1 MKVSKALVPFLS
13 PSTPKETRL
22 KAAQRTAS
30 EGQAL
35 SAEDE
40 VTLLFALSYDK
51 DGDVKEAARRSFAGL
66 PPDILL
72 DALDGKLDPLVIKN
86 IVSVYRDNETILIMA
101 AMNANTDIETL
112 KTLAET
118 GPDEIVA
125 ILCDEKAR
133 LKAHPELL
141 DALRKNPCSRNFV
154 LDELAESLK
163 KESAAEAAGQAG
175 KEAGPE
181 DKEAETKAKEAETKA
196 KVKAAQIADDEHNI
210 YKLVKSLSV
219 GQKIKVALT
228 GGKSIREFL
237 VKDTNKVVC
246 SAVLKNPRITED
258 EVMRVITS
266 KSSSDDMLRQVGR
279 HKEWIKNYNIKINMV
294 LNPKTPLQTSLK
306 FLDHL
311 YEKDLMSIAKGKN
324 VPSVLASAARRKMD
338 SKKKK

>member
-1 MKVSKALVPFLS
+1 MKVSNALVPFLS

-22 KAAQRTAS
+22 KAARRTVS
-30 EGQAL
+30 EGQTL
-35 SAEDE
+35 SPEDQ

-66 PPDILL
+66 ESDVLL
-72 DALDGKLDPLVIKN
+72 EALDGKLDPLVIKN
-86 IVSVYRDNETILIMA
+86 IVSVYRDNETIIIMA
-101 AMNANTDIETL
+101 AMNPNTDIETL
-112 KTLAET
+112 KSLAET

-125 ILCDEKAR
+125 MLCDETAR

-163 KESAAEAAGQAG
+163 KELSAEAHEQEGM
-175 KEAGPE
+175 E
-181 DKEAETKAKEAETKA
+181 AKEALAKA
-196 KVKAAQIADDEHNI
+196 KVKAAQTADDEHNI
-210 YKLVKSLSV
+210 YKLVKSLTV

-266 KSSSDDMLRQVGR
+266 KSTSDDMLRQVGR
-279 HKEWIKNYNIKINMV
+279 HKEWTKNYNIKLNMV

-311 YEKDLMSIAKGKN
+311 YEKDLISIAKGKN

-338 SKKKK
+338 AKKKN

>member
-1 MKVSKALVPFLS
+1 MKVSKALVQFLS
-13 PSTPKETRL
+13 PSTPKEIRL

-35 SAEDE
+35 SPEDQ

-51 DGDVKEAARRSFAGL
+51 EGDVKEAARRSFAGL
-66 PPDILL
+66 EPDLL
-72 DALDGKLDPLVIKN
+72 IEALDKRLDPLVIKN

-101 AMNANTDIETL
+101 ALNADTDIETL
-112 KTLAET
+112 KSLAET

-125 ILCDEKAR
+125 LLCDEKAR

-141 DALRKNPCSRNFV
+141 DALRKNPCSRNFI

-163 KESAAEAAGQAG
+163 KELSAEAPKQEGI
-175 KEAGPE
+175 EAGPE
-181 DKEAETKAKEAETKA
+181 AEKALAKA

-210 YKLVKSLSV
+210 YKLVKSLTV

-266 KSSSDDMLRQVGR
+266 KSTSDDILRQVGR

-324 VPSVLASAARRKMD
+324 VPSVLASAARRKVD
-338 SKKKK
+338 AKKKK

>member
-1 MKVSKALVPFLS
+1 MKVGKALVPFLS

-30 EGQAL
+30 EAQAL
-35 SAEDE
+35 SPEDQ

-51 DGDVKEAARRSFAGL
+51 EGDVKEAARRSFAGIE
-66 PPDILL
+66 PDILME
-72 DALDGKLDPLVIKN
+72 ALDGRLDPLVLKN

-101 AMNANTDIETL
+101 ALNANTDIETL
-112 KTLAET
+112 KSLAET
-118 GPDEIVA
+118 GPEEIVA
-125 ILCDEKAR
+125 LLCDELAR

-141 DALRKNPCSRNFV
+141 DALRKNPCSRNFII
-154 LDELAESLK
+154 DELAESLK
-163 KESAAEAAGQAG
+163 KELSAEAPKQEGIGIGAGAQAQ
-175 KEAGPE
+175 
-181 DKEAETKAKEAETKA
+181 AKESLAKA

-210 YKLVKSLSV
+210 YKLIKGLTV

-228 GGKSIREFL
+228 GGKAIRGFL
-237 VKDTNKVVC
+237 VNDTNKVVS

-266 KSSSDDMLRQVGR
+266 KGTSDDMLRQVGR
-279 HKEWIKNYNIKINMV
+279 HKEWVKNYNIKLNMV
-294 LNPKTPLQTSLK
+294 LNPKTPLPISLK

-324 VPSVLASAARRKMD
+324 VPSVLASAARRKVEA
-338 SKKKK
+338 KKKK

>member
-35 SAEDE
+35 PPEDE

-66 PPDILL
+66 PSDILL
-72 DALDGKLDPLVIKN
+72 EALDGKLDPLVIKN
-86 IVSVYRDNETILIMA
+86 IVSVYRDNETVLIMA
-101 AMNANTDIETL
+101 AMNPNTDIETL

-118 GPDEIVA
+118 GPEEIVA
-125 ILCDEKAR
+125 ILCDETAR

-141 DALRKNPCSRNFV
+141 DALRKNPCSRNFI
-154 LDELAESLK
+154 LDELAESIK
-163 KESAAEAAGQAG
+163 KEPAVEAAGQEG
-175 KEAGPE
+175 KEAVAE
-181 DKEAETKAKEAETKA
+181 DKESEAKA
-196 KVKAAQIADDEHNI
+196 KVKAAQTADDEHNI
-210 YKLVKSLSV
+210 YKLLKSLTV

-228 GGKSIREFL
+228 GGKAIRGFL
-237 VKDTNKVVC
+237 VNDTNKVVS

-258 EVMRVITS
+258 EVLRVITS
-266 KSSSDDMLRQVGR
+266 KSTSDDMLRQVGR
-279 HKEWIKNYNIKINMV
+279 HKEWVKNYNIKINMV

-338 SKKKK
+338 AKKKK